1 MKRFLYLLSSIVILS
16 GCIPAQ
22 WYGIICVKNCTESP
36 IYIKTNAQ
44 SCSSDLPYRD
54 SEMEYEVLPGRY
66 FDLGMSVAYL
76 DQSLVTLESMIA
88 NYNDAYVTISSK
100 VDGMPASRTWTYADR
115 NDGNKQL
122 FRLNDC
128 AVDEAT
134 DPRKNF
140 TGIYFFFNVEE
151 VDLHINN

>member
-1 MKRFLYLLSSIVILS
+1 M
-16 GCIPAQ
+16 PAQ

-54 SEMEYEVLPGRY
+54 SEMEYEVLPGSY
-66 FDLGMSVAYL
+66 FDLGISEVYL
-76 DQSLVTLESMIA
+76 DRSLVTLENMIA
-88 NYNDAYVTISSK
+88 NYNEAYVTISSK

-115 NDGNKQL
+115 NDDNKQL

-134 DPRKNF
+134 DSRKNF
-140 TGIYFFFNVEE
+140 TYICYFFKIEE
-151 VDLHINN
+151 TDLSSNN